1 MRVNREIRAPKL
13 RVIGDDGQQIG
24 VITRDDALKMA
35 RDAGLDLVEISPN
48 SVPPVA
54 KIVDYGKFRYD
65 QTKREKENK
74 KAQHVIKVKE
84 IKLKP
89 NIDQHDLETKINNA
103 IKFFEKG
110 HKVKLTL
117 MYRGREMAH
126 VDIGTKVM
134 DEMIEKLSE
143 CAVAES
149 RPKLMGRTLIAVLA
163 PSAKKG
169 KKSVETSSESEE

>member
-1 MRVNREIRAPKL
+1 VKINREIRAPKL

-65 QTKREKENK
+65 QTKREKESK

-89 NIDQHDLETKINNA
+89 NIDLHDLETKTNNA
-103 IKFFEKG
+103 VKFFEKG

-117 MYRGREMAH
+117 MFRGREMAH
-126 VDIGTKVM
+126 VQVGTKVM
-134 DEMIEKLSE
+134 DDVIEKLSE
-143 CAVAES
+143 HAVAES
-149 RPKLMGRTLIAVLA
+149 KPKLMGRTLTAILA

-169 KKSVETSSESEE
+169 KKPVESEE